1 MTAAGWRSNGS
12 SKRANSDF
20 VQEPLLTPL
29 YDLLSPCLDEQ
40 STAPLYR
47 RLYLA
52 LREAILSG
60 RVRQRLPSTRRLA
73 EDLGISR
80 NSVATAFE
88 LLQAEGYLSGRI
100 GSGSYV
106 ADHLPDQPPK
116 PARPAQSAP
125 AAPRRLAARCAVL
138 PVEPREPALPMPFAM
153 TEAAWEDFPW
163 AVWSRLLA
171 RPWRRPAPGLI
182 AGIDRAGLPALRRG
196 VAEMLGASRAMG
208 CSPDQVLITAGSQ
221 QALDIACRLLVDPG
235 DKVMV
240 EDPGF
245 QGMDAAILAAG
256 GAPLPQAVD
265 GEGLLVPSDLAGIRA
280 VQVTPSR
287 NFPLGSILSLP
298 RRLALLQ
305 AASAADCWI
314 IEDDFD
320 AEFRYAGRPLASL
333 FGLDREQRV
342 LYAGTFSRTVFPA
355 VRLGYLVVPEALIG
369 PARAVREACDGGMGT
384 PLQAALAAF
393 IAEGHYGAHIRRQR
407 LKLAEG
413 RRTLTDLLARHLGEV
428 LEVVPTDGG
437 LSLTALFRHPTDD
450 RAAVGR
456 LAALGLAARPL
467 SSFYRAGAARS
478 GLVLSFGGWPQTI
491 LTDAVERMAG
501 DEDWRAGQAGRGQY

>member
-1 MTAAGWRSNGS
+1 M
-12 SKRANSDF
+12 
-20 VQEPLLTPL
+20 TPL
-29 YDLLSPCLDEQ
+29 ADLLAPCLDER
-40 STAPLYR
+40 SSAPLYR

-73 EDLGISR
+73 QDLGISR

-88 LLQAEGYLSGRI
+88 LLQAEGYLAGKI

-106 ADHLPDQPPK
+106 ADHLPDQPPLPPPDAA
-116 PARPAQSAP
+116 PAR
-125 AAPRRLAARCAVL
+125 AAPRRLASRCSAL
-138 PVEPREPALPMPFAM
+138 PTEPREPPATAPFAM
-153 TEAAWEDFPW
+153 TAAAWEDFPW
-163 AVWSRLLA
+163 PVWSRLLA
-171 RPWRRPAPGLI
+171 RPWRRPSPAMI
-182 AGIDRAGLPALRRG
+182 AGIDRAGLPALRRA
-196 VAEMLGASRAMG
+196 VAEMLGASRAMS

-235 DKVMV
+235 ERVMV

-245 QGMDAAILAAG
+245 HGADAAIIAAG
-256 GAPLPQAVD
+256 GVPVPQAVD
-265 GEGLLVPSDLAGIRA
+265 GEGLLVPANLAGIRA

-342 LYAGTFSRTVFPA
+342 LYAGTFSRTLFPA

-369 PARAVREACDGGMGT
+369 PARAIREACDGGMGT
-384 PLQAALAAF
+384 PVQAALAAF
-393 IAEGHYGAHIRRQR
+393 IAEGHYGAYLRRQR
-407 LKLAEG
+407 LTLAEG
-413 RRTLTDLLARHLGEV
+413 RLTLIGLLERHLGKV
-428 LEVVPTDGG
+428 FDIVPTDGG
-437 LSLTALFRHPTDD
+437 LSLTVLFRDPVDD
-450 RAAVGR
+450 RQVAET
-456 LAALGLAARPL
+456 LAEAGVAARPL
-467 SSFYRAGAARS
+467 SPFYRSGAARH
-478 GLVLSFGGWPQTI
+478 GLVLSFGGWPEAA
-491 LTDAVERMAG
+491 LAAAVEKIADRVTAPRSATG
-501 DEDWRAGQAGRGQY
+501 GEH

>member
-1 MTAAGWRSNGS
+1 M
-12 SKRANSDF
+12 
-20 VQEPLLTPL
+20 TPL
-29 YDLLSPCLDEQ
+29 ADLLSPCLDEQ
-40 STAPLYR
+40 SAAPLYR

-60 RVRQRLPSTRRLA
+60 RVRHRLPSTRRLA
-73 EDLGISR
+73 QDLGISR
-80 NSVATAFE
+80 NSVAAAFE

-106 ADHLPDQPPK
+106 ADHLPDQPPL
-116 PARPAQSAP
+116 PATSAQAGSLTR
-125 AAPRRLAARCAVL
+125 RRLAARCAVL
-138 PVEPREPALPMPFAM
+138 PTEPREPSQPTPFA
-153 TEAAWEDFPW
+153 TTAAAWEDFPW

-171 RPWRRPAPGLI
+171 RPWRRPSAALI
-182 AGIDRAGLPALRRG
+182 AGADRAGLPALRRA
-196 VAEMLGASRAMG
+196 VAEMLGASRAMS

-235 DKVMV
+235 DRVMV
-240 EDPGF
+240 EDPGY
-245 QGMDAAILAAG
+245 QGADAAILAAG
-256 GAPLPQAVD
+256 GTPVPQAVD
-265 GEGLLVPSDLAGIRA
+265 GEGLLVPPDLSGIRA

-342 LYAGTFSRTVFPA
+342 LYAGTFSRTLFPA
-355 VRLGYLVVPEALIG
+355 ARLGYLVVPEALIG
-369 PARAVREACDGGMGT
+369 PARAVREACDGGMAT

-393 IAEGHYGAHIRRQR
+393 IAEGHYGAYLRRQR
-407 LKLAEG
+407 IKFAAG
-413 RRTLTDLLARHLGEV
+413 RRALIELLTDRLGGV

-437 LSLTALFRHPTDD
+437 LSLTALFRHPADD
-450 RAAVGR
+450 LAAAGR
-456 LAALGLAARPL
+456 LSAIGIAVRPL
-467 SSFYRAGAARS
+467 SSFYRAGTARS
-478 GLVLSFGGWPQTI
+478 GLVLSFGGWPEAA
-491 LTDAVERMAG
+491 LAAAVERMAG
-501 DEDWRAGQAGRGQY
+501 DEDWRTGQAGRDQH

>member
-1 MTAAGWRSNGS
+1 M
-12 SKRANSDF
+12 
-20 VQEPLLTPL
+20 TPL
-29 YDLLSPCLDEQ
+29 ADLLSPCLDEQ

-73 EDLGISR
+73 QDLGISR
-80 NSVATAFE
+80 NSVAAAFE
-88 LLQAEGYLSGRI
+88 LLQAEGYLAGRV

-106 ADHLPDQPPK
+106 ADHLPDQPP
-116 PARPAQSAP
+116 PP
-125 AAPRRLAARCAVL
+125 AAPAPGAPAIRRRLAARCAAL
-138 PVEPREPALPMPFAM
+138 PAEPREPGLPVPFAM
-153 TEAAWEDFPW
+153 TAGAWEDFPW

-171 RPWRRPAPGLI
+171 RPWRRPSPALI
-182 AGIDRAGLPALRRG
+182 AGIERGGLPALRRA
-196 VAEMLGASRAMG
+196 VAEMLGASRAMS
-208 CSPDQVLITAGSQ
+208 CSPDQVLITSGSQ
-221 QALDIACRLLVDPG
+221 QALDIACRLLLDPG

-240 EDPGF
+240 EDPGYH
-245 QGMDAAILAAG
+245 GTDSAILSCG
-256 GAPLPQAVD
+256 GVPVPQAVD
-265 GEGLLVPSDLAGIRA
+265 GEGLLVPPDLAGLRA

-314 IEDDFD
+314 VEDDFD

-342 LYAGTFSRTVFPA
+342 LYAGTFSRTLFPA
-355 VRLGYLVVPEALIG
+355 MRLGYLVVPEALIG
-369 PARAVREACDGGMGT
+369 PAHAIREACDGGMGT

-393 IAEGHYGAHIRRQR
+393 IAEGHYGAYLRRQR
-407 LKLAEG
+407 VKFAAG
-413 RRTLTDLLARHLGEV
+413 RRALIDLLTARLGDV

-437 LSLTALFRHPTDD
+437 LSLTALFRHPADD
-450 RAAVGR
+450 KAVVED
-456 LAALGLAARPL
+456 LAAIGVAARPL
-467 SSFYRAGAARS
+467 SSFYRSGEARQ
-478 GLVLSFGGWPQTI
+478 GLVLSFGGWPEAALSSAI
-491 LTDAVERMAG
+491 EKMRGRLAVPVGSPSPGGGHSTAP
-501 DEDWRAGQAGRGQY
+501 GRPAESWGYSPRDTAP

>member
-1 MTAAGWRSNGS
+1 M
-12 SKRANSDF
+12 
-20 VQEPLLTPL
+20 TPL
-29 YDLLSPCLDEQ
+29 ADLLSPCLDEQ
-40 STAPLYR
+40 SQGPLYR

-73 EDLGISR
+73 QDLGVSR
-80 NSVATAFE
+80 NSVAAAFD
-88 LLQAEGYLSGRI
+88 LLQAEGYLAGRI

-106 ADHLPDQPPK
+106 ADHLPDQPPV
-116 PARPAQSAP
+116 PSGPSQSARI
-125 AAPRRLAARCAVL
+125 APRRLAARVSAL
-138 PVEPREPALPMPFAM
+138 PVEPREPSQPVPFAM
-153 TEAAWEDFPW
+153 TAAAWEDFPW
-163 AVWSRLLA
+163 PVWSRLLA
-171 RPWRRPAPGLI
+171 RPWRRPSLALI
-182 AGIDRAGLPALRRG
+182 ANIDRAGLPALRRA
-196 VAEMLGASRAMG
+196 VAEMLGASRAMS
-208 CSPDQVLITAGSQ
+208 CSPEQVLITAGSQ
-221 QALDIACRLLVDPG
+221 QALDIACRLLLDPG

-245 QGMDAAILAAG
+245 QGADAAILAAG
-256 GAPLPQAVD
+256 GVPLPQAVD
-265 GEGLLVPSDLAGIRA
+265 GEGLLVPPDLTGIRA

-342 LYAGTFSRTVFPA
+342 LYAGTFSRTLFPA

-369 PARAVREACDGGMGT
+369 PALAVREACDGGMAT

-393 IAEGHYGAHIRRQR
+393 IAEGHYGSHLRRQR

-413 RRTLTDLLARHLGEV
+413 RRTLIELLAGRLGEV

-437 LSLTALFRHPTDD
+437 LSLTVLFRHPVDD
-450 RAAVGR
+450 RTAVES
-456 LAALGLAARPL
+456 LAEVGVAARPL
-467 SSFYRAGAARS
+467 SSFYRSGQARQ
-478 GLVLSFGGWPQTI
+478 GLVLSFGGWPEP
-491 LTDAVERMAG
+491 AVAAAIEAMV
-501 DEDWRAGQAGRGQY
+501 GRLAAPHRIRGEGT

>member
-1 MTAAGWRSNGS
+1 MTPFA
-12 SKRANSDF
+12 
-20 VQEPLLTPL
+20 
-29 YDLLSPCLDEQ
+29 DLLSPCLDEQ

-60 RVRQRLPSTRRLA
+60 RVRDRLPSTRRLA
-73 EDLGISR
+73 EDLGVSR
-80 NSVATAFE
+80 NSVAAAFE

-106 ADHLPDQPPK
+106 ADHLPDQPPLS
-116 PARPAQSAP
+116 ASAAQGGPSTR
-125 AAPRRLAARCAVL
+125 RRLAARCASL
-138 PVEPREPALPMPFAM
+138 PKEPHEPAQPQPFAM
-153 TEAAWEDFPW
+153 TAAAWDDFPW

-171 RPWRRPAPGLI
+171 RPWRRPSAELI
-182 AGIDRAGLPALRRG
+182 AGIDRAGLLSLRRA
-196 VAEMLGASRAMG
+196 VAEMLGASRAMS

-221 QALDIACRLLVDPG
+221 QALDIACRLLIDPG

-245 QGMDAAILAAG
+245 HGADAAILSAG
-256 GAPLPQAVD
+256 GVPVAQAVD
-265 GEGLLVPSDLAGIRA
+265 DEGLLVPPDLAGIRA

-314 IEDDFD
+314 LEDDFD

-342 LYAGTFSRTVFPA
+342 LYAGTFSRTLFPA
-355 VRLGYLVVPEALIG
+355 VRLGYLVVPQSLIG
-369 PARAVREACDGGMGT
+369 PARATREACDGGMAT

-393 IAEGHYGAHIRRQR
+393 IAEGHYGGYLRRQR
-407 LKLAEG
+407 IKFAAG
-413 RRTLTDLLARHLGEV
+413 RRVLIALLTERLGEV

-437 LSLTALFRHPTDD
+437 LSLTALFRHPADD
-450 RAAVGR
+450 RAVVDD
-456 LAALGLAARPL
+456 LAQIGVAARPL
-467 SSFYRAGAARS
+467 SSFYRSGQARP
-478 GLVLSFGGWPQTI
+478 GLVMSFGGWSEAALI
-491 LTDAVERMAG
+491 AAVAKMKGRLTAPSMSPSPGGGHKTAP
-501 DEDWRAGQAGRGQY
+501 GRPAESWGYSPRDTAP

>member
-1 MTAAGWRSNGS
+1 M
-12 SKRANSDF
+12 
-20 VQEPLLTPL
+20 TPL
-29 YDLLSPCLDEQ
+29 ADLLSPCLDEQ
-40 STAPLYR
+40 SMAPLYR

-80 NSVATAFE
+80 NSVAAAFD

-100 GSGSYV
+100 GSGSFV
-106 ADHLPDQPPK
+106 ADHLPDQPPHPDH
-116 PARPAQSAP
+116 PALPAP
-125 AAPRRLAARCAVL
+125 AAPRRLAGRCALL
-138 PVEPREPALPMPFAM
+138 PVEPHEPALSMPFAM
-153 TEAAWEDFPW
+153 TEAAWDDFPW

-182 AGIDRAGLPALRRG
+182 AGIDRAGLPSLRRA
-196 VAEMLGASRAMG
+196 VSEMLGASRAMS

-245 QGMDAAILAAG
+245 QGVDAAILAAG
-256 GAPLPQAVD
+256 GLPVPQPVD
-265 GEGLLVPSDLAGIRA
+265 GEGLLVPPDLAGIRA

-305 AASAADCWI
+305 AASAADAWI

-355 VRLGYLVVPEALIG
+355 VRLGYLVVPQALIG

-384 PLQAALAAF
+384 PAQAALASF

-407 LKLAEG
+407 LKLAAG
-413 RRTLTDLLARHLGEV
+413 RRALTDLLTSHLSEV
-428 LEVVPTDGG
+428 MKVVPTDGG

-450 RAAVGR
+450 RAVVET
-456 LAALGLAARPL
+456 LAEAGLAARPL
-467 SSFYRAGAARS
+467 SSFYRSGEVLH
-478 GLVLSFGGWPQTI
+478 GLVMSFGGWPEAALAEAVAVLADR
-491 LTDAVERMAG
+491 LTAPGASPRPG
-501 DEDWRAGQAGRGQY
+501 GGH

>member
-1 MTAAGWRSNGS
+1 M
-12 SKRANSDF
+12 
-20 VQEPLLTPL
+20 TPL
-29 YDLLSPCLDEQ
+29 ADLLSPCLDEQ

-73 EDLGISR
+73 QDLGISR
-80 NSVATAFE
+80 NSVAAAFE
-88 LLQAEGYLSGRI
+88 LLQAEGYLAGRI

-106 ADHLPDQPPK
+106 ADHLPDQPPL
-116 PARPAQSAP
+116 PAGPSPSAKIT
-125 AAPRRLAARCAVL
+125 PRRLAARCASL
-138 PVEPREPALPMPFAM
+138 PVEPREPAQPTPFAM
-153 TEAAWEDFPW
+153 TAAAWEDFPW
-163 AVWSRLLA
+163 PVWSRLLA
-171 RPWRRPAPGLI
+171 RPWRRPTSVMI
-182 AGIDRAGLPALRRG
+182 ANIDRAGLPALRRA
-196 VAEMLGASRAMG
+196 VAEMLGASRAMS
-208 CSPDQVLITAGSQ
+208 CSPEQVLITAGSQ
-221 QALDIACRLLVDPG
+221 QALDLACRLLLDPG
-235 DKVMV
+235 DRVMV

-245 QGMDAAILAAG
+245 QGADAAILAAG

-265 GEGLLVPSDLAGIRA
+265 GEGLLVPADLAGIRA

-342 LYAGTFSRTVFPA
+342 LYAGTFSRTLFPA

-384 PLQAALAAF
+384 PVQAALAAF
-393 IAEGHYGAHIRRQR
+393 IAEGHYGAHLRRQR

-413 RRTLTDLLARHLGEV
+413 RRHLIDLLTQKLGEA

-437 LSLTALFRHPTDD
+437 LSLTALFRRPLDD
-450 RAAVGR
+450 KAAVEK
-456 LAALGLAARPL
+456 LAQLGVAARPL
-467 SSFYRAGAARS
+467 SSFYRAGASRS
-478 GLVLSFGGWPQTI
+478 GLVLSFGGWPPVA
-491 LTDAVERMAG
+491 LAAAVERMA
-501 DEDWRAGQAGRGQY
+501 DHEDWRIGQAGRDQHLADRPPGRIQGEGV

>member
-1 MTAAGWRSNGS
+1 M
-12 SKRANSDF
+12 
-20 VQEPLLTPL
+20 TPL
-29 YDLLSPCLDEQ
+29 ADLLSPCLDEQ
-40 STAPLYR
+40 SAAPLYR

-73 EDLGISR
+73 QDLGISR
-80 NSVATAFE
+80 NSVAAAFE
-88 LLQAEGYLSGRI
+88 LLQAEGYLAGRI

-106 ADHLPDQPPK
+106 ADHLPDQPPA
-116 PARPAQSAP
+116 PASPAQTAG
-125 AAPRRLAARCAVL
+125 AAPRRLAARCATL
-138 PVEPREPALPMPFAM
+138 PTEPREPRLPMPFAM
-153 TEAAWEDFPW
+153 TAAAWEDFPW

-171 RPWRRPAPGLI
+171 RPWRRPSPALI
-182 AGIDRAGLPALRRG
+182 AGVDCAGLPALRRA
-196 VAEMLGASRAMG
+196 VAEMLGASRAMS
-208 CSPDQVLITAGSQ
+208 CSPEQVLITAGSQ

-235 DKVMV
+235 DRVMV

-245 QGMDAAILAAG
+245 HGADAAILAAG
-256 GAPLPQAVD
+256 GVLVPQAVD
-265 GEGLLVPSDLAGIRA
+265 GEGLLVPRDLAGIRA

-305 AASAADCWI
+305 AASATDCWI

-342 LYAGTFSRTVFPA
+342 LYAGTFSRTLFPA
-355 VRLGYLVVPEALIG
+355 ARLGYLVVPEALIG
-369 PARAVREACDGGMGT
+369 PARAIREACDGGMGT

-393 IAEGHYGAHIRRQR
+393 IAEGHYGAYLRRQR
-407 LKLAEG
+407 IKFAAG
-413 RRTLTDLLARHLGEV
+413 RRILTDLLAQHLGEV

-437 LSLTALFRHPTDD
+437 LSLTALFRQPADD
-450 RAAVGR
+450 KAVVED
-456 LAALGLAARPL
+456 LAEAGIAARPL
-467 SSFYRAGAARS
+467 SFFYRSGEARQ
-478 GLVLSFGGWPQTI
+478 GLVMSFGGWPEAALAAAI
-491 LTDAVERMAG
+491 ERM
-501 DEDWRAGQAGRGQY
+501 RGRLTAPEGAPQPGGGH

>member
-1 MTAAGWRSNGS
+1 LA
-12 SKRANSDF
+12 
-20 VQEPLLTPL
+20 
-29 YDLLSPCLDEQ
+29 DLLSPCLDEQ
-40 STAPLYR
+40 SAAPLYR

-52 LREAILSG
+52 LREAILAG

-73 EDLGISR
+73 QDLGISR
-80 NSVATAFE
+80 NSVAAAFD
-88 LLQAEGYLSGRI
+88 LLQAEGYLAGRV

-106 ADHLPDQPPK
+106 ADHLPDQPPVPPG
-116 PARPAQSAP
+116 PARPAPAP
-125 AAPRRLAARCAVL
+125 PRRLAARCALLPGEAREPSL
-138 PVEPREPALPMPFAM
+138 PVPFAM

-171 RPWRRPAPGLI
+171 RPWRRPKAGLI
-182 AGIDRAGLPALRRG
+182 GGTDGAGLPALRRA
-196 VAEMLGASRAMG
+196 VAELLGASRAMS
-208 CSPDQVLITAGSQ
+208 CSPEQVLITAGAQ

-235 DKVMV
+235 DQVMV
-240 EDPGF
+240 EDPGYR
-245 QGMDAAILAAG
+245 GTDAAILAAG

-265 GEGLLVPSDLAGIRA
+265 RDGLLVPPDLCGIRA

-320 AEFRYAGRPLASL
+320 AEFRFAGRPLASL

-342 LYAGTFSRTVFPA
+342 LYAGTFSRTLFPA
-355 VRLGYLVVPEALIG
+355 VRLGYLVVPETLIA
-369 PARAVREACDGGMGT
+369 PARAVREACDGGMAT
-384 PLQAALAAF
+384 PLQAALAGF
-393 IAEGHYGAHIRRQR
+393 IAEGHYGAHLRRQR
-407 LKLAEG
+407 LKLAA
-413 RRTLTDLLARHLGEV
+413 RRQALTDLLVRHLGEV

-450 RAAVGR
+450 RMAVAR
-456 LAALGLAARPL
+456 LAEAGVAARPL
-467 SSFYRAGAARS
+467 SSFYRSRGALP
-478 GLVLSFGGWPQTI
+478 GLVMSFGGWPEQA
-491 LTDAVERMAG
+491 LAAAVGIMADRVG
-501 DEDWRAGQAGRGQY
+501 EFRGYSSRTPAP